1 MKIEIWS
8 DVVCP
13 YCYIGKRKLDAALKE
28 FAHADRVKVEWKS
41 YQLAPGTQPE
51 PGKSVIAN
59 LAERKQISEQEARSI
74 YNRVAHQAKD
84 AGIDF
89 KLDDAVICNSYNA
102 HRLSLLAKS
111 YGKQHEVEEMLFA
124 AYFTEGK
131 DLNDFNVLVAIGAEA
146 GLEINA
152 IWLMLSSELFAQEV
166 RSEITEAALLGVQGV
181 PFFVF
186 DRKYAISGAQ
196 AQSLFKETLEKAWAE
211 SLPIFTVGNIVKGNE
226 EALDHV

>member
-8 DVVCP
+8 DIVCP
-13 YCYIGKRKLDAALKE
+13 YCYIGKRKLEAALKE

-41 YQLAPGTQPE
+41 YQLAPNTQPE

-59 LAERKQISEQEARSI
+59 LAERKQISEEEAKRV
-74 YNRVAHQAKD
+74 YNRVTQLAKD
-84 AGIDF
+84 SGIHF
-89 KLDDAVICNSYNA
+89 KLDDAIICNSFNA
-102 HRLSLLAKS
+102 HRLSHLAKS
-111 YGKQHEVEEMLFA
+111 YSKQNEVEELLFA

-131 DLNDFNVLVAIGAEA
+131 DLNDFNVLVSIGAEV

-152 IWLMLSSELFAQEV
+152 IWLMLSGELFAEEV
-166 RSEITEAALLGVQGV
+166 RSEMAEAVQMGVQGV

-196 AQSLFKETLEKAWAE
+196 PQSLFKETLEKAWAE
-211 SLPIFTVGNIVKGNE
+211 SLPIFKMDGTIKCKDCSDE
-226 EALDHV
+226 